1 MSRLKLSRRAEAV
14 AVPRSLLRRHGW
26 TRLVADAP
34 EEESFRG
41 LLAELRRERAVH
53 SWRWLAP
60 RGGLK
65 ELLAAEARLRPGVVY
80 AYYAE
85 RRDGARELVASA
97 AAAERVSA
105 AFPHDGFPVI
115 ARGFVR
121 RRYRGDGLYAAL
133 LAHRVRAC
141 RRAWGARLEAIH
153 LGSANPRVWRA
164 ISGGGGRAKF
174 VPIGVETL
182 GAGGCRVRDFASFTP
197 AFARRLR
204 SESAGRR
211 ELRVLLARLLLRGF
225 TAADYGRLSDAWE
238 AAGRPSRALGRLM
251 TLFAAIPLERR
262 RPPGRASS

>member
-1 MSRLKLSRRAEAV
+1 MSRLKIARRPETV
-14 AVPRSLLRRHGW
+14 PVPRALLKRHGW

-34 EEESFRG
+34 EENSFRA
-41 LLAELRRERAVH
+41 LLAELRREPAVH

-80 AYYAE
+80 GYYAV
-85 RRDGARELVASA
+85 RRGGARELIAAA
-97 AAAERVSA
+97 AAAERVTA
-105 AFPHDGFPVI
+105 AFPHAGFPVI

-164 ISGGGGRAKF
+164 AVRGAGGVKF
-174 VPIGVETL
+174 LPIGVESL
-182 GAGGCRVRDFASFTP
+182 SAGRRRARVRDFAGFSP

-204 SESAGRR
+204 AESAGRP
-211 ELRVLLARLLLRGF
+211 ELSTLLSRLLARGFDPRG
-225 TAADYGRLSDAWE
+225 YGRLADAWE
-238 AAGRPSRALGRLM
+238 AAGRPSPALGRLM
-251 TLFAAIPLERR
+251 ALFAAIPLERR
-262 RPPGRASS
+262 PRS